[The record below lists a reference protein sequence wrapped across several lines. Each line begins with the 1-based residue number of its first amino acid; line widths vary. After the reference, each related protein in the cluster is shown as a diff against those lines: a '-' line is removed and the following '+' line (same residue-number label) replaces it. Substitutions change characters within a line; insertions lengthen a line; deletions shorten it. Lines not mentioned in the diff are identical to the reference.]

1 VEKGDIIS
9 SGQVAMVA
17 TTRSFLLVVLLG
29 AVTIGCAGEPVLS
42 PTPVVAPIRTPFD
55 QTLPTPTPTAVP
67 VATSSP
73 SVPDWIA
80 HQEIAM
86 TEAAKSDVSELD
98 HLTRYDIDVTIGM
111 ESLSLTGR
119 QQTQY
124 TNSGTVALEELY
136 FNLFPNSSRFA
147 ASMDIE
153 AASIAGQEV
162 PFDYELGRTAAKV
175 VLPKRLLP
183 GEAITVTLDFAAR
196 VPHVQ
201 ENYYLVFV
209 YAQGVLSLGDW
220 HPMVAVYDDEGWNL
234 EFPEGNIGEIVYG
247 ESAFYTVRLTLPEGP
262 SVVATGVEA
271 ERMLNADGTQT
282 LVYYSGPVRDF
293 HIVVSDRYEVA
304 SGMVGGTMINSY
316 YWPEHEACGVKIL
329 WFANLALNL
338 YSQFFGP
345 YPFNELDL
353 VEADLWPWAI
363 EWPGFILVGEPL
375 YSDPQEA
382 CGEWHVVHEVAH
394 QWWYS
399 VVGNDQVDEPW
410 LDEALANYSTAL
422 YHRMVY
428 DPETAE
434 AEISEH
440 INERYEAY
448 VQAYGDG
455 IVGGSTRDYTR
466 ASYYPLVYGK
476 GALFFEALQELIGDE
491 AFFQGLQRYYRE
503 YKYDVATAEGLLD
516 IMELTYGQPLDEFY
530 EHWIL
535 RAEGI

>member
-1 VEKGDIIS
+1 
-9 SGQVAMVA
+9 MVTA
-17 TTRSFLLVVLLG
+17 RSFLLVALALG
-29 AVTIGCAGEPVLS
+29 ALVMGCGGEAVVS
-42 PTPVVAPIRTPFD
+42 PTAAVIPVPTPFD
-55 QTLPTPTPTAVP
+55 QSLPTPTPTVGP
-67 VATSSP
+67 VATPSP

-86 TEAAKSDVSELD
+86 TEAAKSDVTELD
-98 HLTRYDIDVTIGM
+98 HLTRYDIDVTIGI

-147 ASMDIE
+147 ASSDIE

-234 EFPEGNIGEIVYG
+234 EFPEGNIGEIVYS

-262 SVVATGVEA
+262 TVVATGVEA

-338 YSQFFGP
+338 YSQFYGP
-345 YPFNELDL
+345 YPFNEIDL

-422 YHRMVY
+422 YYRMVY

-448 VQAYGDG
+448 VRAYGDG

-476 GALFFEALQELIGDE
+476 GALFFEALQELMGDE

-503 YKYDVATAEGLLD
+503 YKYDVATPEGLLD
-516 IMELTYGQPLDEFY
+516 IMEQTYGQPLDEFY